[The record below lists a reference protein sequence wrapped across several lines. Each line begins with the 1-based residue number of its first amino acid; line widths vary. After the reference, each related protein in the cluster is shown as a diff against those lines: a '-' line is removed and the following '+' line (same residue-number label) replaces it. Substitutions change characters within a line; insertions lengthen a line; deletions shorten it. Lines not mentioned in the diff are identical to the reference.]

1 MTRISLI
8 AAAVTLSVAAPVAA
22 QTWSSNAPVI
32 GPVNQPEGVL
42 MHPYPAAA
50 NYCPSGLQPV
60 TMGGVICC
68 GNPATG
74 EVYYNAGGSRKRSHG
89 MSCPPGTKGCS

>member
-1 MTRISLI
+1 MTRFSLI
-8 AAAVTLSVAAPVAA
+8 IAAVSLVGAAPLAA

-32 GPVNQPEGVL
+32 GPINQPEGMMV
-42 MHPYPAAA
+42 HPYSASKNNCPA
-50 NYCPSGLQPV
+50 GLQPV

-68 GNPATG
+68 GTPTTT
-74 EVYYNAGGSRKRSHG
+74 ETYYNAGGGKRSYRP

>member
-8 AAAVTLSVAAPVAA
+8 AAAVTLSVAAPGAA

-50 NYCPSGLQPV
+50 NHCPSGLQPV

-68 GNPATG
+68 GNPTTG
-74 EVYYNAGGSRKRSHG
+74 EVYYNTGGMRKRSYS
-89 MSCPPGTKGCS
+89 MSCPPGSKGCS